1 LDYVSLLR
9 SVQTGRVPPVLLAH
23 GTAVQLLDDLL
34 ALVSIALFPDPAAA
48 AFGREVVDGRETGA
62 HDVVRSAL
70 TLPLGAPSRL
80 VAVRHAQG
88 LAGQGADALGAYARD
103 PNPTSC
109 LLLLADEPLG
119 GGRDR
124 KPHWLLG
131 ALPPDAVVELAPRRG
146 RALEQWLR
154 ERAGGEGLAVSEE
167 AARLLV
173 DWIGEDTAAL
183 LGEARKA
190 ALAGGPD
197 NRAVGRAEVAA
208 VVGEHRVGQAWDLTN
223 AVERGDRGAAL
234 RALEQLLLTEEPM
247 FLLAMLT
254 RHLRTAWTIREWHRK
269 GRSVEQIAGTLHRP
283 PAVVQTILDEGG
295 DFAAQLA
302 RCWDVE
308 LSFKSGGEPS
318 AELAML
324 VAELCGKR

>member
-1 LDYVSLLR
+1 MDYVALLR
-9 SVQTGRVPPVLLAH
+9 SVQAGRVPPVVLAH
-23 GTAVQLLDDLL
+23 GTALQLLDDLL
-34 ALVSIALFPDPAAA
+34 ALVSVALFPDPTSAT
-48 AFGREVVDGRETGA
+48 FGREVVDGREIDA
-62 HDVVRSAL
+62 DDVVRSAQ
-70 TLPLGAPSRL
+70 TLPLGAPRRL
-80 VAVRHAQG
+80 VGVRHAQG
-88 LAGQGADALGAYARD
+88 LAGQGAEALGAYARD

-131 ALPPDAVVELAPRRG
+131 TLPPDTVVELAPRKG

-154 ERAGGEGLAVSEE
+154 ERARGEGLAVSED

-173 DWIGEDTAAL
+173 EWVGDDTAAL

-197 NRAVGRAEVAA
+197 NRTVGRGEVAA

-234 RALEQLLLTEEPM
+234 RALDQLLLTEEPM

-254 RHLRTAWTIREWHRK
+254 RHLRTAWTIREWHRQ
-269 GRSVEQIAGTLHRP
+269 GRSQEQIGGMLHRP
-283 PAVVQTILDEGG
+283 PAVIQAILAAGG

-302 RCWDVE
+302 RCWEVE
-308 LSFKSGGEPS
+308 LTLKSRGEPR

-324 VAELCGKR
+324 VAELCGGR